1 MPVIDKALPKQRER
15 VKHHASMPYAEVP
28 AFLRKLRERESMG
41 RLALEAVILTA
52 TRSGEVRLAQ
62 WVEID
67 LDARTWTIP
76 AEKMKAGREHVVP
89 LSDAA
94 VRFFERMKAHKRGD
108 CDLVFP
114 GQRRAKPLSDMTLTK
129 AMRDAGLAYTAH
141 GFRTSFRTWAGEQ
154 TSYPREV
161 AEAAIAHVNKD
172 KVEAAYLRTDFF
184 DKRRA
189 LMQAWADYCEGT
201 GGGNVVRLAS

>member
-1 MPVIDKALPKQRER
+1 
-15 VKHHASMPYAEVP
+15 
-28 AFLRKLRERESMG
+28 
-41 RLALEAVILTA
+41 
-52 TRSGEVRLAQ
+52 
-62 WVEID
+62 
-67 LDARTWTIP
+67 
-76 AEKMKAGREHVVP
+76 
-89 LSDAA
+89 
-94 VRFFERMKAHKRGD
+94 MKAHKRGGY
-108 CDLVFP
+108 DLGFP